1 MSGQM
6 IVALMLIGCAAAFVL
21 LSFYRSLTGKKGCG
35 GGCRCARSRDE
46 RPRSGVISLQQVHE
60 KK

>member
-21 LSFYRSLTGKKGCG
+21 VSFYRALTGKKGCG
-35 GGCRCARSRDE
+35 GGCRCARKDDG
-46 RPRSGVISLQQVHE
+46 PQRSGMISLERVKE
-60 KK
+60 RK